1 MKTLKRYLIL
11 IMCILLSLSF
21 TGCAVVD
28 FDVRNMME
36 APRNDADMAAV
47 TAILDNG
54 GRADY
59 CYPQNG
65 EYREA
70 VMFTNLTGNSHKDAF
85 SFTYDNS
92 KRINITFF
100 NYKEGNW
107 IRTKEFTDKADKV
120 ERVIFGDITG
130 DGINDIIVGF
140 TDYEDRNVIS
150 IFTYSGEKG
159 EIEKIDTKFYYDA
172 MLLSR
177 FRTNDKDE
185 LCVIKTEKTP
195 AEESG
200 SLVFTVYQYSN
211 KKFYSIGRE
220 TLVTRLLSFENVFF
234 DKDAEGKAYVAVEG
248 KGNAGVYITQIFAE
262 NRYNEKFYSPYSV
275 NPERTT
281 PGEFKRGTSDAL
293 FSMDIDGDGSM
304 EIPLVHSASEIKSS
318 SAGYITDWVKP
329 ALSNVSKEVVMSTI
343 VNYQYNYY
351 IPIPQEKKNNIVH
364 YKGSDQDSLDIYE
377 IEGDGE
383 GNIKKATKLFTV
395 RVFTKPQWQ
404 EYTEGEY
411 LDYVL
416 VLDSRGD
423 AVYAVKDLY
432 KCETTEYMLEN
443 FGCLK

>member
-1 MKTLKRYLIL
+1 MALKRLFALI
-11 IMCILLSLSF
+11 ICILLSLSF

-28 FDVRNMME
+28 LDVRNMME
-36 APRNDADMAAV
+36 APRNDADMAEV
-47 TAILDNG
+47 TAILDGG

-65 EYREA
+65 DYREA
-70 VMFTNLTGNSHKDAF
+70 VIFTSFTGKSHKDAF

-100 NYKEGNW
+100 SFIEGAW
-107 IRTKEFTDKADKV
+107 VRTKEFTDKADQV
-120 ERVIFGDITG
+120 ERVVFGDITG

-140 TDYEDRNVIS
+140 TDSEERNVIS
-150 IFTYSGEKG
+150 IFTCSEEKN

-172 MLLSR
+172 MLLTR

-185 LCVIKTEKTP
+185 LCVVKTEEAPTD
-195 AEESG
+195 ENG
-200 SLVFTVYQYSN
+200 SLSFSVYHYSN
-211 KKFYSIGRE
+211 KKFYSIGKE
-220 TLVTRLLSFENVFF
+220 TLPTRLLTFEKMFF
-234 DKDAEGKAYVAVEG
+234 DKDADGKAYVAAEG
-248 KGNAGVYITQIFAE
+248 MGNTGVYITQIFTE
-262 NRYNEKFYSPYSV
+262 NRYTEKIYSPYSI
-275 NPERTT
+275 NPDRTT
-281 PGEFKRGTSDAL
+281 PGEFKRGSSDAL

-304 EIPLVHSASEIKSS
+304 EIPLTYNSGEIKSS
-318 SAGYITDWVKP
+318 SAGYVTDWVKP
-329 ALSNVSKEVVMSTI
+329 TLNNVSKKTVMSTI
-343 VNYQYNYY
+343 VNYQHNYY
-351 IPIPQEKKNNIVH
+351 VPIPEEKKDNILH

-383 GNIKKATKLFTV
+383 GNIEKATKLFTV
-395 RVFTKPQWQ
+395 RVFTKPQWK

-411 LDYVL
+411 LDYTL

-432 KCETTEYMLEN
+432 RCETTEYMLEN

>member
-1 MKTLKRYLIL
+1 MKALKRYLAF

-28 FDVRNMME
+28 LDIRNMME

-54 GRADY
+54 GKADY

-65 EYREA
+65 DYREA
-70 VMFTNLTGNSHKDAF
+70 VMFTSFTGGSHKDAF
-85 SFTYDNS
+85 AFTYDNS

-100 NYKEGNW
+100 SFKEGNW
-107 IRTKEFTDKADKV
+107 IRTTEFTDKSDKV
-120 ERVIFGDITG
+120 DRVIFGDITG

-140 TDYEDRNVIS
+140 TDSEDRNIIS
-150 IFTYSGEKG
+150 IFTYSE
-159 EIEKIDTKFYYDA
+159 ENDRIEKIDTKFYYDA
-172 MLLSR
+172 VLCTN
-177 FRTNDKDE
+177 FRSGEKDE
-185 LCVIKTEKTP
+185 LCILKTERVP
-195 AEESG
+195 DEEDG
-200 SLVFTVYQYSN
+200 SLTFSVYQYNN

-220 TLVTRLLSFENVFF
+220 LLVTRLLSFENVYF
-234 DKDAEGKAYVAVEG
+234 DKDTDGKAYVAAEG
-248 KGNAGVYITQIFAE
+248 KGNSGVYITQIFTE
-262 NRYNEKFYSPYSV
+262 NSYTEKIYTPYSV

-281 PGEFKRGTSDAL
+281 PGEFKRGSTDAL
-293 FSMDIDGDGSM
+293 LSMDIDGDGSM
-304 EIPLVHSASEIKSS
+304 EIPLIYSSNEIDSAV
-318 SAGYITDWVKP
+318 AGNLTDWVKP
-329 ALSNVSKEVVMSTI
+329 RLQNVSKEVIMSTI

-351 IPIPQEKKNNIVH
+351 IPVPQEKKDNIIY
-364 YKGSDQDSLDIYE
+364 YKGSDQDSIDVYE

-411 LDYVL
+411 FDYIL

-432 KCETTEYMLEN
+432 RCETTEYMLEN